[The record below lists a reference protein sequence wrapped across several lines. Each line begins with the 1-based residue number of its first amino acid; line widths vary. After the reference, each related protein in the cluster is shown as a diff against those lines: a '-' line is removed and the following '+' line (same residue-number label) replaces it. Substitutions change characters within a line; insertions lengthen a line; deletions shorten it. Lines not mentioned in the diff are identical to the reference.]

1 MTSKILKDMSSQKI
15 RIEYSNHFISERKK
29 FVRNNLRRFN
39 DYDRIVNLFILNPVH
54 PSLNL
59 EKLQNAKG
67 VWTIRLNKGDRIFFI
82 WKNKYTALFA
92 AIGKHDKYRKY

>member
-1 MTSKILKDMSSQKI
+1 MPSQTIK
-15 RIEYSNHFISERKK
+15 IEYSRHFISERNK

-39 DYDRIVNLFILNPVH
+39 DYDRIANLFILNPVH

-67 VWTIRLNKGDRIFFI
+67 IWTIRLNKSDRIFFV
-82 WKNKYTALFA
+82 WKDKSTVIFI
-92 AIGKHDKYRKY
+92 AIGKHDTYRRY